1 MRSICVG
8 WTHGVTR
15 YQWLVLFVAWLGW
28 VFDAMDATIYAI
40 VLHPALQELLHAE
53 AAHGAVTSELI
64 GWYGAF
70 AVLLAYALASFGAI
84 ATKGTLYQI
93 LNLTGSFGII
103 VVSFRKK
110 AYQPIVLNMIWMLI
124 ALIALLSSL

>member
-1 MRSICVG
+1 MKDSHI
-8 WTHGVTR
+8 
-15 YQWLVLFVAWLGW
+15 
-28 VFDAMDATIYAI
+28 
-40 VLHPALQELLHAE
+40 
-53 AAHGAVTSELI
+53 ELI

-84 ATKGTLYQI
+84 ATKGVLYQL
-93 LNLTGSFGII
+93 LNLTGSFSII

-124 ALIALLSSL
+124 ALIVLLSSL